1 MSLGVIPLVVFA
13 GGIIA
18 SPAVA
23 VPDQERGTVADALPR
38 IAAAAPAP
46 RADGIPV
53 GSGSIAAAPPASLG
67 QDVQNTLNQKI
78 WIDQSLTGTPVPT
91 NSWWSDLVV
100 STYSGDLWADPL
112 VLSNSAEGTLVRDPR
127 AWNSEGTAMVL
138 TDGVRVGGQVSPQPD
153 ASDLVLADFEN
164 GLPAGWTS
172 AGTAFAQT
180 ATGTAPGQ
188 SPVSGWLGKG
198 FLNSFTAEEGDG
210 ATGSITSPAFTVDRG
225 ALVAK
230 IGGGNHPGKTELRLV
245 IDGQSVAALTGD
257 DSENLSWKTIDLTPW
272 AGKTARV
279 EIVDDLTAGWAHLL
293 VDHVMLTNQTAGLD
307 DRFGTSFRAAG
318 AVATGWGD
326 WNVDWRLDPAQ
337 GPANIAVSAARGVPY
352 SWFRFDHVTPELTVG
367 EGATFLNAQGQPL
380 TFPVT
385 TDRFQIVQGSSKIGV
400 HAPAGTTFE
409 HAGNRLIA
417 SAGTDHLVLSAIPD
431 AGFDLD
437 TLHRYAF
444 ARVTDTTMT
453 YANDTASGEVRQD
466 WALTTSPLEGTETST
481 IQGWL
486 PHQYREAK
494 RFEPAVTGT
503 TYKTPR
509 GEMRTSIGRDGWKM
523 AYTFEGM
530 TPITGTPESKP
541 GAPAGTD
548 YEHEVMAKFLR
559 DYAAKTTYGNDTY
572 WGGKDVIQ
580 LGEYMLAAKQLGET
594 ESYEALRATLRTA
607 LTDWFTYTEGENS
620 RFFARYDTWRALV
633 GFSESYG
640 SSQFTDNHF
649 HYGYFTAAAAML
661 ALEDPEWAANY
672 GQVATLVAQQYG
684 NWDRTS
690 RDYPYLRTFDAWS
703 GFSYAGGFSSPGG
716 NNQESSSEAIQ
727 SWAGLYLLGVALGN
741 DEMRDT
747 GAMGYVT
754 ERAAIREYWLNTGGV
769 FPEQYKYST
778 SGIVF
783 DSGQAFATYFSGDP
797 AWIYGIQWLPTAP
810 WLNYLGWDRT
820 AATKLLDDM
829 FALRPDNI
837 GGEGTRAGNKA
848 GIQTFAKQWWGIGS
862 YGDIQITEDRESAV
876 NVLKNI
882 VRDSEKHNPGY
893 TTRKVAENPLY
904 DPATD
909 SLLISVDAAGNV
921 VFPEA
926 HWTPATLPAKLIPQK
941 YTGAMVDADPA
952 SWTPVSPLLAYFSTD
967 FRANQAAIE
976 SLYSIKTAG
985 YTPGRDTAA
994 AARVISGM
1002 GDALGQVVLGQ
1013 MAQSHPEIYADIFAE
1028 LRRTND
1034 PMVSA
1039 VSMAGMVYYN
1049 AMANRNLGIEQ
1060 RDRRVGADLAQVY
1073 RNPDTGVYSYVV
1085 TNPTGTQQRYPAY
1098 EGNSRI
1104 GWIDVPA
1111 HTQVTHHLDAKLE
1124 RIELQAAPNATTI
1137 TPGSTL
1143 ALTAV
1148 GYDQYGA
1155 TVDIPNLAWSVNRGG
1170 SIGNDGVFHAET
1182 ATEKATITATSGG
1195 VTAARS
1201 VRVGEAPVL
1210 TSLQVSPGPVRIAP
1224 QSPVTFTASGLD
1236 QYGDA
1241 FTLDAPVTWQTTVP
1255 GTITAAGVLTATAT
1269 GSGLVR
1275 ATATSGGI
1283 ELSGSTVVA
1292 VSDPSVNIAR
1302 GATVTTSSAPSAEH
1316 IAANVVDGNLTSRWE
1331 SEHGVDDVTLT
1342 LDLGANYDLTGA
1354 RIVWEAAAASRYRL
1368 ELGQSANGP
1377 FEPLITVAKSTAE
1390 PDVLTLSGTGR
1401 YLRLQGLSRLTAYGY
1416 SIHEFEVFGTR
1427 AIDTITPATLYLL
1440 PENARVSVG
1449 TELPLAAYA
1458 YDDSGAGGSIQLAAP
1473 ALSGPGTVTTD
1484 DRGNPV
1490 YRATEAGTAT
1500 LTVTHAGR
1508 SAVATIVV
1516 AGAATPENP
1525 QPTAT
1530 PTGTPTA
1537 EPTPTVQ
1544 PSPENPATGDLAL
1557 GRPVAASSTETG
1569 PWNPEHVVDGDATT
1583 RWSSEFLEGQWVRVD
1598 LGSSQALSRVE
1609 LNWEGAFAKVYE
1621 VQTSDAP
1628 NGPWHTAARVTD
1640 GAAGAA
1646 QVDLDGASGRY
1657 LRVISIERGTG
1668 YGISLYDLKVFGA

>member
-1 MSLGVIPLVVFA
+1 MKLSRPPVRRLSLGVIPLVIFT

-18 SPAVA
+18 SPAIA
-23 VPDQERGTVADALPR
+23 APEGKPGSAAGALPR

-127 AWNSEGTAMVL
+127 KWNADGTAMVL
-138 TDGVRVGGQVSPQPD
+138 ADGVRVGGQVAPQPD
-153 ASDLVLADFEN
+153 ASDRVLADFED
-164 GLPAGWTS
+164 GLPAGWT
-172 AGTAFAQT
+172 
-180 ATGTAPGQ
+180 ATGTAFDRVSTGTSPGQ

-198 FLNSFTAEEGDG
+198 FLNSFTAEQGDG
-210 ATGSITSPAFTVDRG
+210 ATGSLRSPDFTIDRN

-230 IGGGNHPGKTELRLV
+230 IGGGNHPGLTELRV
-245 IDGQSVAALTGD
+245 VVNGQSVATATGE
-257 DSENLSWKTIDLTPW
+257 DSETLTWKTLDLTPW
-272 AGKTARV
+272 VGQNAHI
-279 EIVDDLTAGWAHLL
+279 EIVDELTAGWAHLL
-293 VDHVMLTNQTAGLD
+293 VDHVMLTNKPDGLD
-307 DRFGTSFRAAG
+307 DRFGTAFRAAN

-326 WNVDWRLDPAQ
+326 WNVDWRLDPAA
-337 GPANIAVSAARGVPY
+337 GPSNIAVSAARGVPY
-352 SWFRFDHVTPELTVG
+352 TWFRFNQVTPELTVG
-367 EGATFLNAQGQPL
+367 ENATFTKANGDAL
-380 TFPVT
+380 TFPAT
-385 TDRFQIVQGSSKIGV
+385 TDRLVIRQGDSKIGV
-400 HAPAGTTFE
+400 HAPEGTTFE
-409 HAGNRLIA
+409 RSGNRLIA
-417 SAGTDHLVLSAIPD
+417 SVGTGYLVLSALPD
-431 AGFDLD
+431 SGFDLN

-444 ARVTDTTMT
+444 ARVTGTTMAYQNHT
-453 YANDTASGEVRQD
+453 DSGEVRQD
-466 WALTTSPLEGTETST
+466 WALTTEPLQGTETST

-494 RFEPAVTGT
+494 RFEPTLTGT

-530 TPITGTPESKP
+530 TPITGAPESKP

-548 YEHEVMAKFLR
+548 YEHAVMAKFLR

-580 LGEYMLAAKQLGET
+580 LGEYMLVAKQLGET
-594 ESYEALRATLRTA
+594 ESYETLRSTLRTA
-607 LTDWFTYTEGENS
+607 LSDWFTYTEGEES
-620 RFFARYDTWRALV
+620 RFFARYDTWKALV

-661 ALEDPEWAANY
+661 AMEDPEWAAGY
-672 GQVATLVAQQYG
+672 GDVATLVAQQYG
-684 NWDRTS
+684 NWDRS
-690 RDYPYLRTFDAWS
+690 SQDYPYLRTFDTWS

-741 DEMRDT
+741 QEMRDT

-769 FPEQYKYST
+769 FPEQYKHST

-848 GIQTFAKQWWGIGS
+848 GIQTFAKQWWGIGT

-893 TTRKVAENPLY
+893 TTRKVAANPLF
-904 DPATD
+904 DPATN
-909 SLLISVDAAGNV
+909 SLLISVDASGTV
-921 VFPEA
+921 VFPDE
-926 HWTPATLPAKLIPQK
+926 HWTPATLPAKLIPHQ

-952 SWTPVSPLLAYFSTD
+952 TWTPVSPLLAYFSTD
-967 FRANQAAIE
+967 FQANQDAID
-976 SLYSIKTAG
+976 SLYRIKVAG

-994 AARVISGM
+994 ATAVISGM

-1049 AMANRNLGIEQ
+1049 AMANRNLGIES
-1060 RDRRVGADLAQVY
+1060 RDHRVGADLAQVY
-1073 RNPDTGVYSYVV
+1073 KNPDTGVYSYVV
-1085 TNPTGTQQRYPAY
+1085 TNPTDTQQRYPAY
-1098 EGNSRI
+1098 NGSTRI

-1111 HTQVTHHLDAKLE
+1111 HSQVTHRLDAKLK
-1124 RIELQAAPNATTI
+1124 RIELVATPDATTI

-1143 ALTAV
+1143 ALSAV

-1155 TVDIPNLAWSVNRGG
+1155 TVDIPNLEWTANRGG
-1170 SIGNDGVFHAET
+1170 NIGADGVFHATT
-1182 ATEKATITATSGG
+1182 ATEKATITATSGS
-1195 VTAARS
+1195 VKATRD

-1210 TSLQVSPGPVRIAP
+1210 TSLRVTPGPVRIAP
-1224 QSPVTFTASGLD
+1224 NSPVTFSAAGLD

-1241 FTLDAPVTWQTTVP
+1241 FALADTVTWTTTVP
-1255 GTITAAGVLTATAT
+1255 GSITAAGVLTATST

-1275 ATATSGGI
+1275 ASAQSGGTT
-1283 ELSGSTVVA
+1283 LAGSAVVA
-1292 VSDPSVNIAR
+1292 VSDPSIDIAR
-1302 GATVTTSSAPSAEH
+1302 GVSVSATSQGAEH
-1316 IAANVVDGNLTSRWE
+1316 VAAHVVDGNPATRWE
-1331 SEHGVDDVTLT
+1331 STHGLDDQSIT
-1342 LDLGANYDLTGA
+1342 LDLGASYDLSGVKIT
-1354 RIVWEAAAASRYRL
+1354 WEAAAAARYRL
-1368 ELGQSANGP
+1368 EIAQNENGP
-1377 FEPLITVAKSTAE
+1377 YEPLITVAKSTAA
-1390 PDVLTLSGTGR
+1390 PDELTLTGTGR
-1401 YLRLQGLSRLTAYGY
+1401 YLRLQGIERLLPYGY
-1416 SIHEFEVFGTR
+1416 SIHNFEVFGTR
-1427 AIDTITPATLYLL
+1427 SAQAITPSALYLL
-1440 PENARVSVG
+1440 PETSVVSTG
-1449 TELPLAAYA
+1449 REIPLTVFGYDAA
-1458 YDDSGAGGSIQLAAP
+1458 GAGGALSGIIP
-1473 ALSGPGTVTTD
+1473 TLSGPGEIRTGAQGT
-1484 DRGNPV
+1484 PV
-1490 YRATEAGTAT
+1490 FVAQGPGEATI
-1500 LTVTHAGR
+1500 TVTHAGK
-1508 SAVATIVV
+1508 
-1516 AGAATPENP
+1516 
-1525 QPTAT
+1525 TAT
-1530 PTGTPTA
+1530 A
-1537 EPTPTVQ
+1537 TV
-1544 PSPENPATGDLAL
+1544 L
-1557 GRPVAASSTETG
+1557 
-1569 PWNPEHVVDGDATT
+1569 
-1583 RWSSEFLEGQWVRVD
+1583 VR
-1598 LGSSQALSRVE
+1598 
-1609 LNWEGAFAKVYE
+1609 
-1621 VQTSDAP
+1621 
-1628 NGPWHTAARVTD
+1628 
-1640 GAAGAA
+1640 
-1646 QVDLDGASGRY
+1646 
-1657 LRVISIERGTG
+1657 
-1668 YGISLYDLKVFGA
+1668 